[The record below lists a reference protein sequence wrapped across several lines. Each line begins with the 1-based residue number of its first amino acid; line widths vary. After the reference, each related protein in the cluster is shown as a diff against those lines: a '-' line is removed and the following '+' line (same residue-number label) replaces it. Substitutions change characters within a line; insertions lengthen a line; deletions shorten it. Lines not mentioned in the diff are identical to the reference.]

1 MAAGDDAGGPSAPGG
16 PVRRPQITVAPSE
29 HVAVCCSGGGIRSAT
44 FNLGVLQALQE
55 SGLYA
60 GVRTVT
66 AVSGGAYIAAAHAL
80 AAANLA
86 GDGPA
91 AYAPRTPEESHLR
104 DHTRYLLET
113 WQVAARA
120 LATLIRGVLVN
131 ALLVGSVVFIVAH
144 LAGWFLGVA
153 GLLSGLRSASP
164 ATDLGRWWLI
174 PALAAVATLGL
185 AWLNALPGR
194 RTEARGTEAR
204 GTEPRSTDPH
214 STEPRGAEPRHPLRW
229 LPGWLRREYPAK
241 PSNRALAL
249 TLGTTFLLVAA
260 PLAIRGLYQVSLGSS
275 PWSVITRFLG
285 FSNAAGCRAA
295 ATAAIH
301 TAHAAPHAGPSPESA
316 APVCG
321 APPAHRPAVESNGA
335 SGSPIGVKLATF
347 ASFAAA
353 IVTLARTT
361 LGRLRTYEAELSRTG
376 PLARGLARAAEFLQ
390 RRLVPWIGSAL
401 VVGAITAL
409 TLRWMSDGVIHPLLV
424 GGWRSPAAE
433 CLYAAALFPL
443 LKAVI
448 DINSTSM
455 HGFYRDRLA
464 VAYGVVRRDGL
475 AVPDAGALL
484 SSLDR
489 PGQPVLVICAAANCT
504 KNGYVPP
511 GRGAVSFTF
520 TPRETGLSQEQCAR
534 DARAEPGTGRAST
547 GPYEE
552 AARLTLFDIMAVSG
566 AAVSPV
572 MGKMTRPSMRILLAA
587 ADVRLGVWLP
597 NPDHVRTGRWRP
609 GLSRLRQPDLKHLW
623 AEAVGS
629 LHLDGKWLYVTD
641 GGHYENLGLVEALRR
656 RPDHLVVIDAAGD
669 GGGWSTTLGQAVSL
683 ARSELGVQIDI
694 DPTDLRPGPVTH
706 RCAAPY
712 VAGSF
717 RYPDESAG
725 RSHQLLYLK
734 LAVPDGAPWDVL
746 SYQDI
751 HPAFPTDST
760 LQQLYDDQEFEAY
773 RALGYHCASQLL
785 QDINLAGP

>member
-1 MAAGDDAGGPSAPGG
+1 MAEADDAARPSVPA
-16 PVRRPQITVAPSE
+16 RPAQRPPITVTPSE
-29 HVAVCCSGGGIRSAT
+29 HIAVCCSGGGIRSAT

-55 SGLYA
+55 APLYA

-80 AAANLA
+80 AAANLPPA
-86 GDGPA
+86 GPL

-131 ALLVGSVVFIVAH
+131 ALLVGSVLFIVAH
-144 LAGWFLGVA
+144 LAGWFLGEA

-164 ATDLGRWWLI
+164 AANLSNWWLI
-174 PALAAVATLGL
+174 PALSALATLGL
-185 AWLNALPGR
+185 AWLNALPAR
-194 RTEARGTEAR
+194 RT
-204 GTEPRSTDPH
+204 PRRPM
-214 STEPRGAEPRHPLRW
+214 RL

-249 TLGTTFLLVAA
+249 TLATTFLLVAA

-275 PWSVITRFLG
+275 TWSVITRFLG

-301 TAHAAPHAGPSPESA
+301 TAHAAPHTLPGPEAA

-376 PLARGLARAAEFLQ
+376 PLARGLTRAAEFLQ

-409 TLRWMSDGVIHPLLV
+409 TLRWMSDGVIHPLLT

-433 CLYAAALFPL
+433 ILYAALLFPL

-475 AVPDAGALL
+475 AVPDTGALL

-489 PGQPVLVICAAANCT
+489 PGQPVLVICATANCT
-504 KNGYVPP
+504 KSGHVPP

-520 TPRETGLSQEQCAR
+520 TSRETGLSQDQCAS
-534 DARAEPGTGRAST
+534 DGRAEPPDGRAST

-597 NPDHVRTGRWRP
+597 NPEHVRTGRWRA

-623 AEAVGS
+623 AEAAGS

-683 ARSELGVQIDI
+683 ARSELGVQVDI
-694 DPTDLRPGPVTH
+694 DPTGLRPDPATH
-706 RCAAPY
+706 RCGAPY

-717 RYPDESAG
+717 RYPNEAAG
-725 RSHQLLYLK
+725 RPHRLLYLK

-746 SYQDI
+746 SYQDL

-773 RALGYHCASQLL
+773 RALGYHCASELL
-785 QDINLAGP
+785 QDVRCAGT